1 MQIVVRQISGLG
13 NQLFQFAAGRYFAKL
28 YGAQLKI
35 AFDPRGAVSH
45 GYVRPFLLPQF
56 CIASQLYQ
64 LTNFERLI
72 LSSKAVLRP
81 VAGALKSTFKLQV
94 FVEEFSHR
102 FDFLSSLPLEDG
114 ARTVYLVGYWQ
125 SYRFADAIENELR
138 SELALREP
146 AQGINLE
153 VLERIQQTEHPISL
167 HIRRGDFT
175 LEAEGEI
182 ALPISYYLQAI
193 QFFRDRR
200 GTPTFFVFSDD
211 IDFARRHLP
220 GDLNLVFVDHNDASS
235 AHEDL
240 RLMSSCYDHIIANST
255 FSWWGAWLNPRPDKI
270 VFAPK
275 FWHLKPTSY
284 FPELFPP
291 HWVLAGDPDE
301 APVSVSASSIKR
313 DSGR

>member
-1 MQIVVRQISGLG
+1 VQIVVRQISGLG
-13 NQLFQFAAGRYFAKL
+13 NQLFQLAAGRYFAKL

-35 AFDPRGAVSH
+35 ASDPRGAVSH

-56 CIASQLYQ
+56 STDLQFYK
-64 LTNFERLI
+64 LTNFERLF
-72 LSSKAVLRP
+72 LSPRAVLRP
-81 VAGALKSTFKLQV
+81 VVGALSSTCKLQV
-94 FVEEFSHR
+94 FAEEFSRR
-102 FDFLSSLPLEDG
+102 FDFLPSLPLED
-114 ARTVYLVGYWQ
+114 RTRTLYLVGYWQ

-138 SELALREP
+138 SELVLREP

-153 VLERIQQTEHPISL
+153 VLNRIRQTEHPISL
-167 HIRRGDFT
+167 HMRRGDFT
-175 LEAEGEI
+175 LEAEGNI

-200 GTPTFFVFSDD
+200 ETPTFFVFSDD

-220 GDLNLVFVDHNDASS
+220 GDLNFVFVDHNDASS

-291 HWVLAGDPDE
+291 HWILAEDPDRT
-301 APVSVSASSIKR
+301 PVAISPSSNKR
-313 DSGR
+313 DSDL